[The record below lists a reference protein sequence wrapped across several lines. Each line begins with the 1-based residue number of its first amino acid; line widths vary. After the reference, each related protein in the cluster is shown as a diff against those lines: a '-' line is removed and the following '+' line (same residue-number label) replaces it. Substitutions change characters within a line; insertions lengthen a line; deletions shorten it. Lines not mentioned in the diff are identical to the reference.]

1 MSQAKLVTGIL
12 GGTLVLLVVV
22 GMLMTR
28 LSGQPGDVDGG
39 RVLGAARLT
48 TGNDEAK
55 VTIVE
60 FSDFQCPACKQAQY
74 LVKEILQQYPDQI
87 RLVYRHFPLIQ
98 IHKNAFAAA
107 ELAEAAYGQE
117 KFWEMHDLLFE
128 RQGEWAE
135 NKEKLEEYRRALG
148 IDEAGDYKELVQ
160 RDIRD
165 GQALG
170 VNATPTFFVNGKK
183 TDVVKL
189 RVIVEE
195 ELGLPSDRR

>member
-1 MSQAKLVTGIL
+1 M
-12 GGTLVLLVVV
+12 
-22 GMLMTR
+22 
-28 LSGQPGDVDGG
+28 
-39 RVLGAARLT
+39 LGAARLT